1 MKQVREQEK
10 RISNRLRDE
19 IRSEKRR
26 YVETNERRFR
36 NRWEKERQEK
46 ILMLATQC
54 SAALAQTGSA
64 HDAARR
70 VTRGHVRK
78 AKEQENIWDALDR
91 TSKERGTSAMRT
103 TQRLRRRYE
112 RPKRE
117 AKRRQLSVLES
128 SEMNRTS
135 AKRWAKTAKER
146 LRRREEQRRQA
157 EDKWDKVEEN
167 PKVLEKSGSNQF
179 SSTRYHTMVSRQKS
193 TKEKKTVSS
202 GRKSAWDTENEREKA
217 KRREERLRELEEA
230 SEERGRLALQKE
242 RLLRKSRGAEES
254 LKRLELIRRRQK
266 MKEIGDI
273 ALAHVSHSTNNT
285 EIYILEH
292 TNTLEHRYASLLQN
306 LLVLVVKKTTTNL

>member
-26 YVETNERRFR
+26 YVETSERRFR

-78 AKEQENIWDALDR
+78 AKEQENIWGVGSTR
-91 TSKERGTSAMRT
+91 RRGTPAMRT

-135 AKRWAKTAKER
+135 AKRWA
-146 LRRREEQRRQA
+146 RQPRN
-157 EDKWDKVEEN
+157 DYV
-167 PKVLEKSGSNQF
+167 
-179 SSTRYHTMVSRQKS
+179 
-193 TKEKKTVSS
+193 KEKNRDS
-202 GRKSAWDTENEREKA
+202 
-217 KRREERLRELEEA
+217 
-230 SEERGRLALQKE
+230 
-242 RLLRKSRGAEES
+242 
-254 LKRLELIRRRQK
+254 
-266 MKEIGDI
+266 
-273 ALAHVSHSTNNT
+273 
-285 EIYILEH
+285 
-292 TNTLEHRYASLLQN
+292 
-306 LLVLVVKKTTTNL
+306 